1 MFKSSFAAVII
12 LAGLFGFQSATMQG
26 QQAAP
31 AASTPPPVSDQDVQ
45 LLRQDLRSQKK
56 QIIAANMVLTDA
68 EATKFWPVYDQYTTA
83 TIKLND
89 ARYAL
94 IKEYAQSYDT
104 MTDAQAAS
112 LTKRSNALDESFVQ
126 LRGRYIPLFTAV
138 LTPKKTALFF
148 QLDRRIAL
156 LTDLQLASMIPLV
169 KQAQ

>member
-1 MFKSSFAAVII
+1 MLNKTLATLAI
-12 LAGLFGFQSATMQG
+12 LAGSFAYQ
-26 QQAAP
+26 AP
-31 AASTPPPVSDQDVQ
+31 ALHAQQPGASAPPNTVSDQDVQ
-45 LLRQDLRSQKK
+45 MLREDLRSQKK

-68 EATKFWPVYDQYTTA
+68 EAVKFWPVYDQYTA
-83 TIKLND
+83 ETIKLND
-89 ARYAL
+89 TRYAL

-126 LRGRYIPLFTAV
+126 LRGKYIPIFSKAV
-138 LTPKKTALFF
+138 PAKKTALFF

-169 KQAQ
+169 KQPQ